1 MPGKLSGSS
10 NEAVLKSVGSMESN
24 RIKQTIPTNNEEKLD
39 FKQILKTIF
48 NHNIIR
54 NEWFQTNLKLWLIMT
69 FQAPLIHCAPLI
81 TRFSY
86 FKSFFMRRNER
97 AFQTWYSRNATQHA
111 ARLRRLSSVQ
121 LIKIVIIEDGFFPY
135 DIHIMKRHCSITIMH
150 AFYFHWNFLSFQ
162 VFPELQFM
170 NYY

>member
-54 NEWFQTNLKLWLIMT
+54 NE
-69 FQAPLIHCAPLI
+69 
-81 TRFSY
+81 
-86 FKSFFMRRNER
+86 
-97 AFQTWYSRNATQHA
+97 
-111 ARLRRLSSVQ
+111 
-121 LIKIVIIEDGFFPY
+121 
-135 DIHIMKRHCSITIMH
+135 
-150 AFYFHWNFLSFQ
+150 
-162 VFPELQFM
+162 
-170 NYY
+170 